1 MAQIS
6 HARRA
11 MLKILQA
18 MLQQCVNWELPD
30 VQGEFRKGRW
40 TRNQI
45 ANIHWIIE
53 TAREFQKIIYFCFI
67 DYAKAFDCVSS
78 FQFSPSIVS
87 DSLQPHELQHARL
100 PCPSPTLRAYSN
112 SCPLSWWSNPLSSPS
127 PPDFSIS
134 QHQGLFQWVSS
145 SHQVAEVLEFQL
157 QHQSLQW
164 IFRTDPLGWTGWI
177 SLESKGLSRVFSNTT
192 VQKHLLFGAQL
203 SL

>member
-53 TAREFQKIIYFCFI
+53 KAREFQKIIYFCFI

-112 SCPLSWWSNPLSSPS
+112 SCPLSLWCHPA
-127 PPDFSIS
+127 I
-134 QHQGLFQWVSS
+134 SS
-145 SHQVAEVLEFQL
+145 SVVTFSSCLQSFPSSGSFLMSQFIASGGQSCGPCSQNDVSILLLEGKLWQ
-157 QHQSLQW
+157 
-164 IFRTDPLGWTGWI
+164 T
-177 SLESKGLSRVFSNTT
+177 
-192 VQKHLLFGAQL
+192 
-203 SL
+203 